1 MKKMR
6 VFLALAMSAILLAG
20 CGKPAG
26 QQAVNQ
32 ETAKQDREVTF
43 QDSLGHEITV
53 KNPKKVAVLMGSFVD
68 VWQSA
73 GGMVSATVKDSWTN
87 PNLKLGN
94 DVVNLG
100 DQYHPNLEQLISEK
114 PDFIIGSSKFDAQ
127 TGLYDQLKQAGIPAA
142 FFKVDSFDDYLSMLK
157 IMTDITGRT
166 DLYEQ
171 NGIKVQEQIA
181 QVKKRADGSH
191 PRVLVI
197 RVASSGAI
205 KVMGSNE
212 IVLGEILKDLGA
224 KNVADTDSSIKGDFS
239 MEAVVASNP
248 DYIFATTMG
257 SDTDKAKQ
265 AVDKTLSSDPAWQS
279 LTAVKQGKFHMMDK
293 FLYQI
298 KPNANWGKAYE
309 GVADIL
315 FPKQEGS
322 K

>member
-6 VFLALAMSAILLAG
+6 VFLALALSALLLAG
-20 CGKPAG
+20 CGKPADR
-26 QQAVNQ
+26 QTADQRTEQ
-32 ETAKQDREVTF
+32 EGREVTF
-43 QDSLGHEITV
+43 KDSLGHEIKV
-53 KNPKKVAVLMGSFVD
+53 KNPKRVAVLMGSFAD

-73 GGMVSATVKDSWTN
+73 GGDLYATVKDSWKN
-87 PNLKLGN
+87 PNLKLGK
-94 DVVNLG
+94 DVVDLG
-100 DQYHPNLEQLISEK
+100 DQYHPNVEQLISEK

-157 IMTDITGRT
+157 IMTDITGRS
-166 DLYEQ
+166 DLYDK
-171 NGIKVQEQIA
+171 NGTQVGEQIA
-181 QVKKRADGSH
+181 KVKKRADGSH
-191 PRVLVI
+191 PKVLVI

-205 KVMGSNE
+205 KVMGSKE

-224 KNVADTDSSIKGDFS
+224 ENVADSNTSIKGDFS
-239 MEAVVASNP
+239 MEAVVAANP

-257 SDTDKAKQ
+257 SDTEKAKR
-265 AVDKTLSSDPAWQS
+265 AVDQTLSSSPAWQS
-279 LTAVKQGKFHMMDK
+279 LSAVKEGRFHMMDK
-293 FLYQI
+293 ALYQI

-315 FPKQEGS
+315 FQKQEGS